1 LAAALG
7 DDENFATTVTT
18 NLALK
23 APLASP
29 ALTGNPT
36 APTQSSA
43 DSSTKI
49 ATTAYV
55 NSVTVAPSNLS
66 GVITSSGAVTT
77 ITSQTGTGSKFVVD
91 TSPTLVTPVL
101 GVATATS
108 INSTTIPSS
117 KTLVATDST
126 TYVVP
131 SQTSNSGKFLTTD
144 GTTSSWGA
152 IAGSLAQPSE
162 PSSPNDGQIWI
173 DTDGAVVGQAV
184 TRWSKAPT
192 GGTTSLTGLDD
203 SSVTLSYTAGYEQV
217 YRNGTLLSRG
227 NDYTATNGTSITLID
242 ATLTGDIIE
251 VIGSSVLAIADVYTQ
266 AQSNSNYIGKALTTT
281 TGDMIYASA
290 ANTPAR
296 LGIGSTDQILKV
308 SGGVPVWAAPA
319 SAAPTSAS
327 ARVTTG
333 QSSSSATYADLAT
346 AGPAVTVTTG
356 TKAMVIVGA
365 RVQASAGWNGN
376 MSYAVSGATTVSAN
390 DEWSI
395 MSFDSYSQQFSFAS
409 TQVSLTAGSNTFT
422 AKYKTGSA
430 DNPCTFSNRYII
442 VIDLGS

>member
-1 LAAALG
+1 MG
-7 DDENFATTVTT
+7 T
-18 NLALK
+18 NK
-23 APLASP
+23 
-29 ALTGNPT
+29 LTGLGTPT
-36 APTQSSA
+36 T
-43 DSSTKI
+43 STDA
-49 ATTAYV
+49 ATKGYVDTA
-55 NSVTVAPSNLS
+55 SIAPSNLT
-66 GVITSSGAVTT
+66 GPITSVGPA
-77 ITSQTGTGSKFVVD
+77 TSVAAQTGTGSTFVMN

-108 INSTTIPSS
+108 INGTTIPAS

-126 TYVVP
+126 QYVVP

-227 NDYTATNGTSITLID
+227 NDYTATSGNSITLID

-251 VIGSSVLAIADVYTQ
+251 VIGSAVLAVADVYTQ

-281 TGDMIYASA
+281 TGDIIYASA

-296 LGIGSTDQILKV
+296 LGIGSSAQVLTV
-308 SGGVPVWAAPA
+308 AAGVPSWATPA
-319 SAAPTSAS
+319 ASIPANGTATVATSQ
-327 ARVTTG
+327 TTT
-333 QSSSSATYADLAT
+333 SDSFTNLTTS
-346 AGPAVTVTTG
+346 GPAVTLTTG
-356 TKAMVIVGA
+356 TKALVIV
-365 RVQASAGWNGN
+365 SAAITGGSGDANGI
-376 MSYAVSGATTVSAN
+376 MSYAVTGASTVSNSDSNAAIN
-390 DEWSI
+390 GDHYTDAYPTQRRFSSASI
-395 MSFDSYSQQFSFAS
+395 V
-409 TQVSLTAGSNTFT
+409 TLTAGSNVFT
-422 AKYKTGSA
+422 AKYRSSYSGNSV
-430 DNPCTFSNRYII
+430 TFANREII
-442 VIDLGS
+442 VINLA